1 MDPVWKQRDI
11 WAHSLFVK
19 GRDRAPI
26 TELLKLI
33 MRQSGSSS
41 DSKIDSN
48 TNSGEIQNPGMVT
61 REVRTSE
68 IRIWSE
74 VEAK

>member
-1 MDPVWKQRDI
+1 MGSCI
-11 WAHSLFVK
+11 FVK
-19 GRDRAPI
+19 GRNRAPI
-26 TELLKLI
+26 TELLNLL

-41 DSKIDSN
+41 DSKIESN